1 MRLGLGGDSF
11 SVLVPESGNMNFPMV
26 LTDGTLTF
34 YVETAVVSRPPK
46 SLEFRRCQPNFH

>member
-26 LTDGTLTF
+26 LTDGTLAF

-46 SLEFRRCQPNFH
+46 SLAFRRCQPNFH